1 MTSNVGANELKRNQY
16 VGFNLGEE
24 GQDYKDMKSKVT
36 EEMKKVFRPEFLN
49 RIDETIVFHS
59 LEEKHMQSIVHLM
72 IEQLQ
77 ERLIDLCIDFSNT
90 EKAVDKIATVG
101 FVPEYGA
108 RPLRCSIQKTI
119 DDLLSE

>member
-1 MTSNVGANELKRNQY
+1 
-16 VGFNLGEE
+16 
-24 GQDYKDMKSKVT
+24 MKSKVT

-77 ERLIDLCIDFSNT
+77 ERLIDLGLDFSIT
-90 EKAVDKIATVG
+90 EKAVEKIAKED
-101 FVPEYGA
+101 FDIEYVA
-108 RPLRCSIQKTI
+108 RPFRFSIY
-119 DDLLSE
+119 DRSLLLQSFQLKVSILNRTA